1 MALMTREGL
10 SGNCSFQDMKAKV
23 IEEFE
28 RAYLS
33 ELLATYQGNI
43 SKAARAA
50 RKERRAF
57 QRLLHKHGLDR
68 RVFTAA

>member
-1 MALMTREGL
+1 LVTDLG
-10 SGNCSFQDMKAKV
+10 GFQAMKTKM
-23 IEEFE
+23 IDEFE
-28 RAYLS
+28 RTYLS
-33 ELLATYQGNI
+33 QLLSAHQGNI

-68 RVFTAA
+68 RIFSAA

>member
-1 MALMTREGL
+1 MTLL
-10 SGNCSFQDMKAKV
+10 SRGVLSDDHSFQAMKTKV

-33 ELLATYQGNI
+33 ELLSTHHGNI

-57 QRLLHKHGLDR
+57 QRLLHKHGMDR
-68 RVFTAA
+68 RAFSAA

>member
-1 MALMTREGL
+1 MTREGL

-33 ELLATYQGNI
+33 ELLATCQGNI

-57 QRLLHKHGLDR
+57 QRLLYKHGLDR
-68 RVFTAA
+68 RVFIAA